1 MSKQTVTHAHP
12 SGSFWARNRKSGGY
26 LLRKTV
32 RRKGYQLIRFLLL
45 FGLCFMIIQPLLD
58 KLSVSFMAERDLYDS
73 TVISIPRHLTTAN
86 YSLAASKILLNYGT
100 TFLNTLIVSLA
111 VSVLQIAAC
120 TLVGYGFARFEFPF
134 KKFWFA
140 AVIITVII
148 PPQTI
153 SSSLYLHF
161 NFFDIFG
168 IFKATTG
175 SSLNLR
181 GSPIPYALMSAT
193 CMGLKNGLYIYMI
206 RQFFTGIPKSLEEA
220 AYVDGCSIFKT
231 FWRVILPDAV
241 PILVSCFL
249 FSFVWQWT
257 DTFYSKLFLGNIKLL
272 SLEASTVAD
281 RLNSYVSIQLG
292 LSGAAAPLAPVG
304 ITDMTVVFIR
314 TLRLIA
320 DRHTHASKEIIGII
334 EVIAPVHALH
344 HVRREQQ
351 ADAQLV
357 QRILLFLVDNAL
369 VAPRGQIVHRRGVA
383 HIVVDAEDSGVKAVV
398 RAVHIH
404 PIAEDMRLT
413 VRDVLPCRQIR
424 IEYLFHLFFSLS
436 SLMMPF

>member
-257 DTFYSKLFLGNIKLL
+257 DTFYFTEDSSILLRTQTSPMQIHAMETRELPIRILAPGRVYRKDEVDATHSPMFHQIEGMAIDKGITMADLKGTLNEVVRQLYGEHTVTRFRPHHFPFTEPSCEMDIQCHKCHGAGCPTCKGEGWIEVLGAGMIHPKV
-272 SLEASTVAD
+272 LEGCGIDSTVYSGWAFGMGLE
-281 RLNSYVSIQLG
+281 RLALG
-292 LSGAAAPLAPVG
+292 HFKIS
-304 ITDMTVVFIR
+304 D
-314 TLRLIA
+314 LRLIFEN
-320 DRHTHASKEIIGII
+320 D
-334 EVIAPVHALH
+334 
-344 HVRREQQ
+344 VRFLEQ
-351 ADAQLV
+351 
-357 QRILLFLVDNAL
+357 F
-369 VAPRGQIVHRRGVA
+369 
-383 HIVVDAEDSGVKAVV
+383 
-398 RAVHIH
+398 
-404 PIAEDMRLT
+404 
-413 VRDVLPCRQIR
+413 
-424 IEYLFHLFFSLS
+424 
-436 SLMMPF
+436 

>member
-257 DTFYSKLFLGNIKLL
+257 DTPPQPIRKAARARFPGVGIRPCIAPMPVPSSSTPVHSARAKCSSSPSRAALVPTSAG
-272 SLEASTVAD
+272 SRPEASSTPVMT
-281 RLNSYVSIQLG
+281 LNVTTK
-292 LSGAAAPLAPVG
+292 P
-304 ITDMTVVFIR
+304 
-314 TLRLIA
+314 
-320 DRHTHASKEIIGII
+320 
-334 EVIAPVHALH
+334 
-344 HVRREQQ
+344 
-351 ADAQLV
+351 
-357 QRILLFLVDNAL
+357 
-369 VAPRGQIVHRRGVA
+369 
-383 HIVVDAEDSGVKAVV
+383 
-398 RAVHIH
+398 
-404 PIAEDMRLT
+404 LT
-413 VRDVLPCRQIR
+413 VSTARTALRTASGSACESDTAAICDR
-424 IEYLFHLFFSLS
+424 S
-436 SLMMPF
+436 SGRKPPLRGAKSMPTITADSTCTP

>member
-181 GSPIPYALMSAT
+181 DSPIPYALMSAT
-193 CMGLKNGLYIYMI
+193 CMGLLC
-206 RQFFTGIPKSLEEA
+206 Q
-220 AYVDGCSIFKT
+220 D
-231 FWRVILPDAV
+231 
-241 PILVSCFL
+241 
-249 FSFVWQWT
+249 
-257 DTFYSKLFLGNIKLL
+257 
-272 SLEASTVAD
+272 
-281 RLNSYVSIQLG
+281 
-292 LSGAAAPLAPVG
+292 
-304 ITDMTVVFIR
+304 
-314 TLRLIA
+314 
-320 DRHTHASKEIIGII
+320 
-334 EVIAPVHALH
+334 
-344 HVRREQQ
+344 
-351 ADAQLV
+351 
-357 QRILLFLVDNAL
+357 
-369 VAPRGQIVHRRGVA
+369 
-383 HIVVDAEDSGVKAVV
+383 
-398 RAVHIH
+398 
-404 PIAEDMRLT
+404 
-413 VRDVLPCRQIR
+413 
-424 IEYLFHLFFSLS
+424 
-436 SLMMPF
+436 

>member
-1 MSKQTVTHAHP
+1 MKRYLALFLSLVMILCALPLAIAEDVENPYEDDGIVIYRDADGNVIDLGGMEITVCDWWSSDWHDDEP
-12 SGSFWARNRKSGGY
+12 
-26 LLRKTV
+26 
-32 RRKGYQLIRFLLL
+32 
-45 FGLCFMIIQPLLD
+45 
-58 KLSVSFMAERDLYDS
+58 
-73 TVISIPRHLTTAN
+73 TTAAGEATYDYRTWLEETYN
-86 YSLAASKILLNYGT
+86 FKIVQRNA
-100 TFLNTLIVSLA
+100 LIVSLA

-292 LSGAAAPLAPVG
+292 LSGGASMGYQQQMVSTA
-304 ITDMTVVFIR
+304 
-314 TLRLIA
+314 TLM
-320 DRHTHASKEIIGII
+320 
-334 EVIAPVHALH
+334 
-344 HVRREQQ
+344 
-351 ADAQLV
+351 
-357 QRILLFLVDNAL
+357 L
-369 VAPRGQIVHRRGVA
+369 VAP
-383 HIVVDAEDSGVKAVV
+383 
-398 RAVHIH
+398 
-404 PIAEDMRLT
+404 LL
-413 VRDVLPCRQIR
+413 VL
-424 IEYLFHLFFSLS
+424 YLFAQRSFVESIAAS
-436 SLMMPF
+436 GIKG